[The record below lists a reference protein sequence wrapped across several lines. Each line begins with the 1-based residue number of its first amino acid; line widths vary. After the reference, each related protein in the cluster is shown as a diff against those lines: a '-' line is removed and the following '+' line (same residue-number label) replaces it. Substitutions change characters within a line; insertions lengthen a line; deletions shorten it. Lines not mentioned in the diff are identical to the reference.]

1 MVSRRLTRRQ
11 FIGSGAAAGV
21 AMALGAEPA
30 QLMEK
35 ALASSG
41 GSGSLSDVKHIVIL
55 MQENRSFDHYFGT
68 MPGVRGF
75 LDTASYRSY
84 AHGPTSS
91 AAQTVNQSMVGTTFA
106 GKPVKYALADGSEV
120 LAPFELVSRGPTVAG
135 QTTNDI
141 THDWGPQHGMWN
153 DGAMDK
159 FAIEHLAN
167 DPVAK
172 WQLNSTN
179 GIPLPGTSTIPTGLT
194 TMGYY
199 RERDS
204 LEFYRAVAETFTICD
219 QYHCSVI
226 GPTDPNRL
234 MWMSGS
240 LGAHSK
246 DVGGP
251 ILTTYVNGRNDLF
264 GTLDWPTMPELLTEH
279 GVKWKVYQDPTSNAL
294 FNVLTYFKNFF
305 KPQTSGQAENA
316 QLGLTPVYPA
326 EFAADVEAGTLPQVS
341 WIMPLASC
349 CEHPATPPEYGEYL
363 VSQIL
368 QILTSNPA
376 VWQQTIFLVVYDENG
391 GFYDHIAPA
400 TPGPTVTKLADIPAG
415 QFYDGEYV
423 TTTNPHN
430 AAGGP
435 PSDWYDVLGP
445 VGLGFRVPC
454 LVLSP
459 FAAGGHVVGDVFDH
473 VSTFK
478 LIESAFLKPGAV
490 TAGLHVSGWRY
501 STVGDLA
508 QALPALKAPQPAVPD
523 LPPTSLLF
531 PDVAEQSLLNSL
543 AGTVDDGQAYP
554 PPPSNTTDYLKLD

>member
-35 ALASSG
+35 ALATSG

-84 AHGPTSS
+84 ARGPASS

-106 GKPVKYALADGSEV
+106 GKQVKYALADGSEV

-204 LEFYRAVAETFTICD
+204 LEFYRA
-219 QYHCSVI
+219 
-226 GPTDPNRL
+226 
-234 MWMSGS
+234 
-240 LGAHSK
+240 
-246 DVGGP
+246 
-251 ILTTYVNGRNDLF
+251 
-264 GTLDWPTMPELLTEH
+264 
-279 GVKWKVYQDPTSNAL
+279 
-294 FNVLTYFKNFF
+294 
-305 KPQTSGQAENA
+305 
-316 QLGLTPVYPA
+316 
-326 EFAADVEAGTLPQVS
+326 
-341 WIMPLASC
+341 
-349 CEHPATPPEYGEYL
+349 
-363 VSQIL
+363 
-368 QILTSNPA
+368 
-376 VWQQTIFLVVYDENG
+376 
-391 GFYDHIAPA
+391 
-400 TPGPTVTKLADIPAG
+400 
-415 QFYDGEYV
+415 
-423 TTTNPHN
+423 
-430 AAGGP
+430 
-435 PSDWYDVLGP
+435 
-445 VGLGFRVPC
+445 
-454 LVLSP
+454 
-459 FAAGGHVVGDVFDH
+459 
-473 VSTFK
+473 
-478 LIESAFLKPGAV
+478 
-490 TAGLHVSGWRY
+490 
-501 STVGDLA
+501 
-508 QALPALKAPQPAVPD
+508 
-523 LPPTSLLF
+523 
-531 PDVAEQSLLNSL
+531 
-543 AGTVDDGQAYP
+543 
-554 PPPSNTTDYLKLD
+554 